1 MGAFLALSHVQ
12 AFHSISSLSL
22 HPEPLP
28 TSATVAVLPSGST
41 SGTIQPTR
49 TSQHQQPTWF
59 LGFPL
64 TSLSTVTL
72 LMALPTFSRGLEK
85 LPAGHII

>member
-12 AFHSISSLSL
+12 AFHNIISRSL
-22 HPEPLP
+22 HLAPLP
-28 TSATVAVLPSGST
+28 SRATVAVLPCGST
-41 SGTIQPTR
+41 SGTIQPTQ

-59 LGFPL
+59 LGFTLASP
-64 TSLSTVTL
+64 STVTF
-72 LMALPTFSRGLEK
+72 LMALPTFSRGLQK